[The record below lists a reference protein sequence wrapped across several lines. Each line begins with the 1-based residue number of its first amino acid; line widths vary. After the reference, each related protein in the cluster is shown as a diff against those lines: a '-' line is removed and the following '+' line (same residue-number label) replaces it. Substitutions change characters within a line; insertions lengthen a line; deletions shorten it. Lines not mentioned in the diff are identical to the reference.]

1 MEEQFARFPHLA
13 RNILNQLDDFTLTI
27 CQEVSPTW
35 NCFIE
40 GNNMPWNRILFLYP
54 PGKGLFFRSTG
65 GSKATP
71 QEILSELHIAA
82 FTGQL
87 KTFCELSSNLL
98 EIHPEMINPNN
109 EAGVTPLHKAAE
121 MVNTYGV
128 TSS

>member
-1 MEEQFARFPHLA
+1 MEELYDRFPHLA
-13 RNILNQLDDFTLTI
+13 RDILNQLDDCTLTA

-65 GSKATP
+65 GRKATP
-71 QEILSELHIAA
+71 QEILGELHIAA

-87 KTFCELSSNLL
+87 NTFCELSSNLA
-98 EIHPEMINPNN
+98 EINPEMINPIN
-109 EAGVTPLHKAAE
+109 EAGITPLHKAAE